1 MALCSEAK
9 ICLLSFLSTSSL
21 SLVYLVSTLFQTRSF
36 IWKSSFAFI
45 VLSTIIAN
53 ALILAYL
60 YRTRLD
66 LYEVRVGGVGAQI
79 TFWVYTKNAKLSRPV
94 WPWKQDHFACAEVKT
109 PQLSPAMLALS
120 QAPWGLGFPNP
131 MTGANVG

>member
-1 MALCSEAK
+1 MFMERNVLDSLRINLPWFGLDDTGNMALCSQAK

-21 SLVYLVSTLFQTRSF
+21 SLVYLVSTLFQSRSF

-66 LYEVRVGGVGAQI
+66 LYEVRVGGVLVLISHRFKRLIYCHQI
-79 TFWVYTKNAKLSRPV
+79 L
-94 WPWKQDHFACAEVKT
+94 
-109 PQLSPAMLALS
+109 
-120 QAPWGLGFPNP
+120 
-131 MTGANVG
+131 